1 MLNKAT
7 ISEDKKKLIV
17 DILLIIVTFAV
28 YWQVNQFDFIN
39 FDDNIYVSENTA
51 TQSGLT
57 LDGIRWAFGTK
68 YFGLWNPLVWFSLMF
83 DYQLYGLNAGGYHLT
98 NLILHVLS
106 ALLLFWL
113 FHRMTGALWPSAFV
127 AAFFAL
133 HPLHV
138 ESVAWIAERKDV
150 LSAFFWMLTLY
161 LYVFYIEKPAIKRYL
176 LVLCSF
182 VLALM
187 SKPMV
192 VTLPAIMILLDY
204 WPLKR
209 FESKKENPFLWQMKE
224 KLPFFILSAIVV
236 IITLYNPNQSADP
249 DSKLI
254 PLTSRLA
261 NAPVAFISYLIKTFW
276 PYDMAIYYPVL
287 NHLPWWQILG
297 LTLIILIVS
306 TFVIA
311 MMRRLPY
318 LFVGWSWYALTIA
331 PVIGIIQIGPHLTA
345 DRYHYLPSLGIA
357 AGIAWGVSSL
367 IKREKMRRNILY
379 PTAIAFLAVMSV
391 ISWQQCRYWKNSIEL
406 WNHAIKV
413 TGENDLPY
421 YNLGC
426 AFQEKGRN
434 TEAIENFKKAL
445 QFKPN
450 KPSIHNNLG
459 TALLNTGDVISAA
472 KEFQQTIRLNPNH
485 AGAHNNLA
493 MILYDQK
500 QFDSSRNHFQ
510 QAVKLQPNFANAHY
524 RLALISARE
533 KLYEEAFSH
542 YNNAVRINP
551 VYGTG
556 NYQADFFQLTK

>member
-1 MLNKAT
+1 
-7 ISEDKKKLIV
+7 
-17 DILLIIVTFAV
+17 
-28 YWQVNQFDFIN
+28 
-39 FDDNIYVSENTA
+39 
-51 TQSGLT
+51 
-57 LDGIRWAFGTK
+57 
-68 YFGLWNPLVWFSLMF
+68 
-83 DYQLYGLNAGGYHLT
+83 
-98 NLILHVLS
+98 
-106 ALLLFWL
+106 
-113 FHRMTGALWPSAFV
+113 
-127 AAFFAL
+127 
-133 HPLHV
+133 
-138 ESVAWIAERKDV
+138 
-150 LSAFFWMLTLY
+150 
-161 LYVFYIEKPAIKRYL
+161 
-176 LVLCSF
+176 
-182 VLALM
+182 
-187 SKPMV
+187 
-192 VTLPAIMILLDY
+192 
-204 WPLKR
+204 
-209 FESKKENPFLWQMKE
+209 
-224 KLPFFILSAIVV
+224 
-236 IITLYNPNQSADP
+236 
-249 DSKLI
+249 
-254 PLTSRLA
+254 
-261 NAPVAFISYLIKTFW
+261 
-276 PYDMAIYYPVL
+276 
-287 NHLPWWQILG
+287 
-297 LTLIILIVS
+297 
-306 TFVIA
+306 FVIA